1 MIKLFNS
8 LTNKKEELVPTD
20 NLVKIYSCGPTVYY
34 YAHIGNMRAYLFMDV
49 LHKTIMYNGIDVKL
63 CMNITDVGHLTSD
76 ADEGDDKMEVASKRE
91 NKDPYQIAK
100 FYTDFFFDQT
110 KKLHIQTPDY
120 VVPATSVI
128 DDIISFVQGL
138 LQKGYAYETSK
149 GIYYDIAKFP
159 GYGKLGGAV
168 EDKKA
173 GARIEIDP
181 EKHNPADF
189 TLWVKAP
196 KEHLMQWQ
204 SPWGMG
210 YPGWH
215 IECSTIG
222 KKYLGDH
229 IDIHTGGVDHK
240 TIHHENEIAQ
250 SNALEGKQVVDKWMH
265 VEFLQVDGGKMS
277 KSLGNIYTVD
287 QLAQKGFEPLDFRYF
302 FMNAHYRKQQN
313 FTFEALSAAHNAL
326 KSLREIVKEHK
337 NSQQNT
343 DKQVLQDYKKQFVD
357 AINDDLNFPLAL
369 GVVWG
374 LVKLPRS
381 KDIYDLVLDFDKVLS
396 FGFAEEAQIPQN
408 VKELAQKRWE
418 AKQNKD
424 YATSDLLR
432 DQILKFGYV
441 VKDRKDG
448 YEITLA

>member
-100 FYTDFFFDQT
+100 YYTDFFFDQT

-287 QLAQKGFEPLDFRYF
+287 QLVEKGFDPLDFRYF

-313 FTFEALSAAHNAL
+313 FTFEALTAARNAL

-337 NSQQNT
+337 NSQQST
-343 DKQVLQDYKKQFVD
+343 DKQILQDYKKQFVD

-432 DQILKFGYV
+432 DQILKLGYV

>member
-100 FYTDFFFDQT
+100 YYTDFFFDQT

-196 KEHLMQWQ
+196 KEHLMRWQ

-287 QLAQKGFEPLDFRYF
+287 QLVEKGFEPLDFRYF

-337 NSQQNT
+337 NSQQST

-432 DQILKFGYV
+432 DQILKLGYV

>member
-100 FYTDFFFDQT
+100 YYTDFFFDQT

-287 QLAQKGFEPLDFRYF
+287 QLVEKGFDPLDFRYF

-313 FTFEALSAAHNAL
+313 FTFEALTAARNAL

-337 NSQQNT
+337 NSQQST

-432 DQILKFGYV
+432 DQILKLGYV

>member
-76 ADEGDDKMEVASKRE
+76 ADEGDDKMEVASKKE

-100 FYTDFFFDQT
+100 YYTDFFFDQT

-287 QLAQKGFEPLDFRYF
+287 QLVEKGFEPLDFRYF

-313 FTFEALSAAHNAL
+313 FTFEALSAARNAL

-337 NSQQNT
+337 NSQQST

-432 DQILKFGYV
+432 DQILKLGYV

>member
-337 NSQQNT
+337 NSQQST

-396 FGFAEEAQIPQN
+396 FGFAEETQIPQN

-432 DQILKFGYV
+432 DQILKLGYV

>member
-100 FYTDFFFDQT
+100 FYTDFFFDQI

-287 QLAQKGFEPLDFRYF
+287 QLVEKGFEPLDFRYF

-313 FTFEALSAAHNAL
+313 FTFEALTAARNAL

-337 NSQQNT
+337 NSQQGT

-381 KDIYDLVLDFDKVLS
+381 KDIYDLMLDFDKVLS
-396 FGFAEEAQIPQN
+396 FGFAEEAQIPLN

-432 DQILKFGYV
+432 DQILKLGYV

>member
-287 QLAQKGFEPLDFRYF
+287 QLVEKGFDPLDFRYF

-337 NSQQNT
+337 NSQQST

-432 DQILKFGYV
+432 DQILKLGYV

-448 YEITLA
+448 YEITLS

>member
-120 VVPATSVI
+120 VVPATIVI

-337 NSQQNT
+337 NSQQST

-432 DQILKFGYV
+432 DQILKLGYV

>member
-8 LTNKKEELVPTD
+8 LTNKKEELVPTN

-34 YAHIGNMRAYLFMDV
+34 FAHIGNMRAYLFMDV

-110 KKLHIQTPDY
+110 KKLHIQTPDF

-287 QLAQKGFEPLDFRYF
+287 QLAEKGFEPLDFRYF
-302 FMNAHYRKQQN
+302 FINAHYRKQQN

-337 NSQQNT
+337 NSNQNT
-343 DKQVLQDYKKQFVD
+343 DQQILQDYKKQFVD

-396 FGFAEEAQIPQN
+396 FGFAEETQIPQN

-432 DQILKFGYV
+432 DQILKLGYV

>member
-100 FYTDFFFDQT
+100 FYTDFFFDQI

-287 QLAQKGFEPLDFRYF
+287 QLVEKGFDPLDFRYF

-313 FTFEALSAAHNAL
+313 FTFEALTAAHNAL

-337 NSQQNT
+337 NSQQST

-432 DQILKFGYV
+432 DQILKLGYV

-448 YEITLA
+448 YEITLS

>member
-120 VVPATSVI
+120 VVPATNVI
-128 DDIISFVQGL
+128 GDIISFVQGL

-149 GIYYDIAKFP
+149 GIYYDIAKFS

-287 QLAQKGFEPLDFRYF
+287 QLVEKGFEPLDFRYF

-337 NSQQNT
+337 NSQEST
-343 DKQVLQDYKKQFVD
+343 DKQVLQDYKKQFVG

-432 DQILKFGYV
+432 DQILKLGYV

>member
-168 EDKKA
+168 EEKKA

-287 QLAQKGFEPLDFRYF
+287 QLVEKGFDPLDFRYF

-313 FTFEALSAAHNAL
+313 FTFEALTAARNAL

-337 NSQQNT
+337 NSQQST

-432 DQILKFGYV
+432 DQILKLGYV

>member
-287 QLAQKGFEPLDFRYF
+287 QLVEKGFEPLDFRYF

-337 NSQQNT
+337 NSQQST

-432 DQILKFGYV
+432 DQILKLGYV

>member
-120 VVPATSVI
+120 VVLATSVI

-337 NSQQNT
+337 NSQQST

-432 DQILKFGYV
+432 DQILKLGYV